1 VDDKFD
7 FDVSAREP
15 PWMVE
20 EDVPVGRPPRAARE
34 SPAPVQAPGF
44 REFHQWG
51 MFGGQDGAQ
60 EFRHPQ
66 SHIITEMGFP
76 EEVALAALIRSKGD
90 LDRALALLLD

>member
-1 VDDKFD
+1 MDDKFD

-34 SPAPVQAPGF
+34 PPVPAQAPGF
-44 REFHQWG
+44 HEWG

-66 SHIITEMGFP
+66 SHIITEMGFA

-90 LDRALALLLD
+90 LERALALLLDA